1 SKTHLA
7 TDIEAVSSQGVIF
20 NACENTMNKYGIKK
34 EMLLN
39 VAGTVASG
47 VAELVIQQENGW
59 SYIKAGL

>member
-1 SKTHLA
+1 
-7 TDIEAVSSQGVIF
+7 
-20 NACENTMNKYGIKK
+20 MNKYGIKK